1 MGSPIEIFFNLLVLI
16 CGHID
21 IPLITDWPFLDI
33 SGRYWQLDEKVGG
46 DAGGPVTAPKIRTA
60 RSGRPQVQETSVEEA
75 MNAATRVE
83 ATVDLD
89 NFWIYY
95 FLLLIYT
102 YIT

>member
-1 MGSPIEIFFNLLVLI
+1 VAT
-16 CGHID
+16 
-21 IPLITDWPFLDI
+21 LITLAI

-46 DAGGPVTAPKIRTA
+46 DAGDPFRSAQNVVVERTPFWT
-60 RSGRPQVQETSVEEA
+60 PQVQETTVEEA

-89 NFWIYY
+89 NFWIY
-95 FLLLIYT
+95 LDIT